1 MTSYE
6 RVSLRLSSYI
16 RFLLMKCQ
24 LILVKILIRRM
35 RSSLSL
41 ILSFE
46 KSLVM
51 IFFHAHNHNCKN
63 IAPFCY

>member
-1 MTSYE
+1 MTSYG
-6 RVSLRLSSYI
+6 RVSLSPSSYI
-16 RFLLMKCQ
+16 KFLLMKCQ
-24 LILVKILIRRM
+24 LILEKILIRRM

-41 ILSFE
+41 ILSIV

-51 IFFHAHNHNCKN
+51 TFFHAHNHNYKN